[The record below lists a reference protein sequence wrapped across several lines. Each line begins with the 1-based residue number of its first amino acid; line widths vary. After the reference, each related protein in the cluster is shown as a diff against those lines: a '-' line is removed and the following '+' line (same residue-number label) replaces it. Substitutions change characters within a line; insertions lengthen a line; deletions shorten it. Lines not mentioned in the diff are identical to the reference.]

1 MATLIEGNRFLTEQL
16 ADRINEMVFGFDGTV
31 ATSEDGGAGRPAVTI
46 VPTVRILDEHTIS
59 VEGRLTNVTTFS
71 TPLREVVL
79 QYQNPA
85 DDADVTPL
93 FRYTFN
99 SVNKSTSNELKFSV
113 LLEVK

>member
-16 ADRINEMVFGFDGTV
+16 ADKINEMIFGFDGTV
-31 ATSEDGGAGRPAVTI
+31 ATSEDGGIGQPAVTI
-46 VPTVRILDEHTIS
+46 IPTVRILDEHTIS
-59 VEGRLTNVTTFS
+59 VEGRLNNSTTFN

-79 QYQNPA
+79 QYQNPL
-85 DDADVTPL
+85 DDTDVVPL

-99 SVNKSTSNELKFSV
+99 SFNKSTSNELKFSV